1 MVDYSNLL
9 ASRKM
14 TLLPS
19 VRVRI
24 SPSLVISSLPT
35 IWSVVTKLLISP
47 PVAVGVPDTDSLV
60 VAEAHQLLVA
70 GGVHHLLDA
79 AHATLELDD
88 QLTRLLQVKYPD
100 NQS

>member
-1 MVDYSNLL
+1 MFDYSNLL

-47 PVAVGVPDTDSLV
+47 VAVGVPDTDSLV

-88 QLTRLLQVKYPD
+88 WLTRLLQVKYPD
-100 NQS
+100 DQS